1 MTTVT
6 PDAIADQISDPVPT
20 LDRLLSLDRTEQA
33 LALSGANRA
42 LARMSA
48 EERVRWAFA
57 HLEPQFILSS
67 SFGIQ
72 AAVMLHLVT
81 RVQPDTPIVLTDTGY
96 LFPETYRFID
106 ELTERLKLNL
116 KVYRATTS
124 PAWQEARFGRLWEQG
139 VEGID
144 RYNQINKVEPLAR
157 ALRELKARTWFSGL
171 RREQAGSR
179 AALPVLAV
187 QRGCFKFLPVVD
199 WTNRDVHHYLKR
211 FDLPYHPLWE
221 EGYVSVG
228 DVHTTKKWEPGMSEE
243 ETRFFGLKRECG
255 LHEDEGEEGGSGI

>member
-1 MTTVT
+1 MTSVKS
-6 PDAIADQISDPVPT
+6 QSM
-20 LDRLLSLDRTEQA
+20 LDRVPMAVPRLDELLAMSRDDQAAA
-33 LALSGANRA
+33 LADLNGA
-42 LARMSA
+42 LARLSA
-48 EERVRWAFA
+48 EERVRWAYA

-72 AAVMLHLVT
+72 GAVMLHLVS
-81 RVQPDTPIVLTDTGY
+81 RVQPDVPVVLTDTGY

-106 ELTERLKLNL
+106 ELTERLDLNL
-116 KVYRATTS
+116 KVYRATIS
-124 PAWQEARFGRLWEQG
+124 PAWQEARFGLLWEQG
-139 VEGID
+139 VDGLD
-144 RYNQINKVEPLAR
+144 RYNQLNKVEPMTR
-157 ALRELKARTWFSGL
+157 ALRELGARTWFSGL

-187 QRGCFKFLPVVD
+187 QRSCFKILPVVD

-221 EGYVSVG
+221 QGYVSVG
-228 DVHTTKKWEPGMSEE
+228 DVHTTAKWEPGMTEE

-255 LHEDEGEEGGSGI
+255 LHEDDGEEGGSGI